1 MKNTKKTESP
11 KAAPAPRKKKAASA
25 KTEASFAAMAP
36 APLPEG
42 EVAQAKVEIRLPVR
56 HNPILKR
63 VIERVNSDEELY
75 ALWTVMNVNA
85 VDRLGMTDHG
95 PVHFQIVSN
104 IALKMLR
111 QLVEAGVVPGAVKD
125 LKLSIDDAEVIV
137 VLAALLHDLGMS
149 IQRADH
155 EQFSLFVAQPKIN
168 DLLAGLYSPG
178 PMAMVRSE
186 ILHAIISHRSDG
198 RPATLEAGI
207 VRVADALDMTAGRS
221 RIPFEAGV
229 VNIHSLSAASIEQIE
244 ILAGQEKPIHIKV
257 TMSNSAGIYQLDE
270 LLKRKLKGSG
280 LEQYVEVEAT
290 IEGTTEKKLV
300 KIFKL

>member
-1 MKNTKKTESP
+1 M
-11 KAAPAPRKKKAASA
+11 KKKERAGSA
-25 KTEASFAAMAP
+25 EIGQPDLPDQLQA
-36 APLPEG
+36 PEG
-42 EVAQAKVEIRLPVR
+42 KIEIRLPVR
-56 HNPILKR
+56 HNPILKKA
-63 VIERVNSDEELY
+63 VERVNADEELY

-125 LKLSIDDAEVIV
+125 LKLSPDDAEVIV
-137 VLAALLHDLGMS
+137 VMAALLHDLGMS

-168 DLLAGLYSPG
+168 DLLAGLYPPG
-178 PMAMVRSE
+178 PLALVRSE

-229 VNIHSLSAASIEQIE
+229 VNIHSLSAASIERID
-244 ILAGQEKPIHIKV
+244 ILAGKEKPVRIEV
-257 TMSNSAGIYQLDE
+257 SMSNSAGVYQLDE

-280 LEQYVEVEAT
+280 LEAYVEVEAT
-290 IEGTTEKKLV
+290 IEGTAEKKLV
-300 KIFKL
+300 TIFKL